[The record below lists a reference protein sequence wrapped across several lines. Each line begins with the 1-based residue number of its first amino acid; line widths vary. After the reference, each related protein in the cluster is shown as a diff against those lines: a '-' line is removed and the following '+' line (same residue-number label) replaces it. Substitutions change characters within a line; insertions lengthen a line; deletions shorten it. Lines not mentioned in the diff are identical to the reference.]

1 MLWAATADE
10 PAKCWSKF
18 LPDPGLKSQK
28 AILGVVCRE
37 LTTAENRPYPI
48 AFYEGQC
55 PDRGLR
61 AFDVVDAP
69 FFFGREALV
78 QWLLNEL
85 RPATEGQPV
94 NRFLAIVGASGS
106 GKSSMARAGLIAVL
120 STMLSQAAPIG
131 RSRSAGPNPIP

>member
-18 LPDPGLKSQK
+18 LPDLGLKSQK

-69 FFFGREALV
+69 FSLGREALV

-94 NRFLAIVGASGS
+94 NRFLAIVGLPA
-106 GKSSMARAGLIAVL
+106 AGNRRWP
-120 STMLSQAAPIG
+120 AP
-131 RSRSAGPNPIP
+131 A